1 MRRKTKEIAMN
12 RTILAAIAAGAF
24 APAIGTPAPAF
35 AAGDEAGL
43 SVYRGAQVWTGDGF
57 EARDL
62 AVLDG
67 RIIDPDA
74 AGTPDEVVDV
84 EDTFITPALADAH
97 NHLTVPADWSS
108 ARFLANGTYYVWN
121 PNTVPLGDGAKDY
134 FGRPDTF
141 DVRVANGGIT
151 EPRGHPERLYVE
163 VLSERVYNGRKDFLG
178 DAFHYGRD
186 RAEIEASLDTL
197 VDQGADFVKGYLLY
211 SEEYEKRAD
220 DDQYYGA
227 KGLDPAN
234 VSVLVEEAAARGLK
248 TTFHVE
254 TAADLV
260 AAAEGGAFAAMHL
273 PGYGLFRDGNKAVQ
287 FILREDQAQRV
298 AESGMVLVATYVLA
312 ARSAERI
319 ETDLGRSRA
328 ALAYAVQRENLSKLR
343 QAGAEFMIGTDG
355 GGSVIDEIL
364 HIDRL
369 DVFDRSELLEIA
381 FATGPRLFP
390 GRRIGCLDAG
400 CEADFLV
407 LERNPLEDPAA
418 LAQTAMRIKAGV
430 RLEN

>member
-1 MRRKTKEIAMN
+1 
-12 RTILAAIAAGAF
+12 
-24 APAIGTPAPAF
+24 
-35 AAGDEAGL
+35 
-43 SVYRGAQVWTGDGF
+43 
-57 EARDL
+57 
-62 AVLDG
+62 
-67 RIIDPDA
+67 
-74 AGTPDEVVDV
+74 
-84 EDTFITPALADAH
+84 
-97 NHLTVPADWSS
+97 
-108 ARFLANGTYYVWN
+108 
-121 PNTVPLGDGAKDY
+121 
-134 FGRPDTF
+134 
-141 DVRVANGGIT
+141 
-151 EPRGHPERLYVE
+151 
-163 VLSERVYNGRKDFLG
+163 
-178 DAFHYGRD
+178 
-186 RAEIEASLDTL
+186 
-197 VDQGADFVKGYLLY
+197 
-211 SEEYEKRAD
+211 
-220 DDQYYGA
+220 
-227 KGLDPAN
+227 
-234 VSVLVEEAAARGLK
+234 
-248 TTFHVE
+248 
-254 TAADLV
+254 
-260 AAAEGGAFAAMHL
+260 
-273 PGYGLFRDGNKAVQ
+273 VQ

-418 LAQTAMRIKAGV
+418 LAQTAMRIKAGA